1 MKLLCRLL
9 GHKLPDR
16 KQAALIDDR
25 YRRCERCGERVLT
38 TIR

>member
-16 KQAALIDDR
+16 KQPYLISER

-38 TIR
+38 TAR